1 MKKCDCK
8 IRNTLGKYQKIWPW
22 IGVAGYAVDGA
33 EAVLKHT
40 KWGKA
45 HYKLRMLIHGAGAGL
60 LCLGAGVHGA
70 GVCNGQG
77 GCARRRQRVGHRLG
91 HPRPE
96 LHARRG
102 QENRP
107 EAGARHAPRVLR
119 RDGSRHGDARV
130 RRPAAEAVKRV
141 NMPISREPIG
151 SRLIFGYLFSG
162 RVSGCGQYSRRS
174 LISQP
179 NTQQTFA
186 RKSRSTICTRSA

>member
-8 IRNTLGKYQKIWPW
+8 IMNTLGKYQKIWPW
-22 IGVAGYAVDGA
+22 IGVAGYAIDGA

-60 LCLGAGVHGA
+60 LCLGAGVHT
-70 GVCNGQG
+70 V
-77 GCARRRQRVGHRLG
+77 QRVGHRLR

-119 RDGSRHGDARV
+119 RDGSRHGDAHF
-130 RRPAAEAVKRV
+130 RRQAAEGVRYAGKKADR
-141 NMPISREPIG
+141 SR
-151 SRLIFGYLFSG
+151 SG
-162 RVSGCGQYSRRS
+162 TDRCGCGCA
-174 LISQP
+174 
-179 NTQQTFA
+179 A
-186 RKSRSTICTRSA
+186 RGCVVR

>member
-1 MKKCDCK
+1 MKKCNCK
-8 IRNTLGKYQKIWPW
+8 IMNTLGKYQKIWPW

-60 LCLGAGVHGA
+60 LCLGAGVHTVQAFATGKTDVPA
-70 GVCNGQG
+70 VISGSVIGSGILGLNYTHAAAKKIGPKQARIMHRVFCGVTG
-77 GCARRRQRVGHRLG
+77 LG
-91 HPRPE
+91 M
-96 LHARRG
+96 A
-102 QENRP
+102 
-107 EAGARHAPRVLR
+107 
-119 RDGSRHGDARV
+119 
-130 RRPAAEAVKRV
+130 KRV
-141 NMPISREPIG
+141 NMPISREPIA
-151 SRLIFGYLFSG
+151 SRLIFGYSFSG

-186 RKSRSTICTRSA
+186 RKSRSTICTPLIPG